1 MFFNVFYYFM
11 ILYGNQINY
20 NNRRINFMRFFQ
32 ILLSSVSLSLC
43 LSTFLL
49 ATTYEDAEDGSTDGW
64 RVYDNTPAGAIIDN
78 IYDGNSKSRV
88 ITLDGDGRSNSYEL
102 GAKKGAN
109 AWNNSREKIVHWQM
123 KCDEKYKLYIYLST
137 EKGSRYLYY
146 SHSNKDKGL
155 IRNKYIHHGLGK
167 QSKNGT
173 WQTFSRNLEADL
185 KKYESDNS
193 ILSVNGMRV
202 QGSMKLDNIK
212 LKVAHDDPGD
222 PTVINVP
229 NDFATLT
236 SAISNAKDGDTIIL
250 SPGTYHL
257 SSKIRVAQN
266 NLTIA
271 SRYHT
276 TGDENYI
283 DTTVI
288 MGNNDKNQEMF
299 DSTMKK
305 RESENL
311 KFIGLTVKNSG
322 KFVIFNYGSENLVD
336 HCKIS
341 NIKRDGVSFD
351 EEAGG
356 KVLHTIIRDSGD
368 DAIDVD
374 SRIKGGFEFAHNQLF
389 NSHDD
394 GIEIHSW
401 KDKRSKIKKTMKF
414 DIHDNLI
421 QDSRK
426 DGIQLIDFADNTNRT
441 FNIYNNR
448 FINNGDV
455 GVGAIFELTNHKK
468 AGYKGTA
475 MAELVELSN
484 NTFDGNSYHIMGGDN
499 MRVEGNHFKNASKIA
514 VKRVKGN
521 SIIVNNT
528 FSNNQKDFEDSNNQ

>member
-1 MFFNVFYYFM
+1 
-11 ILYGNQINY
+11 
-20 NNRRINFMRFFQ
+20 
-32 ILLSSVSLSLC
+32 
-43 LSTFLL
+43 
-49 ATTYEDAEDGSTDGW
+49 
-64 RVYDNTPAGAIIDN
+64 
-78 IYDGNSKSRV
+78 
-88 ITLDGDGRSNSYEL
+88 
-102 GAKKGAN
+102 
-109 AWNNSREKIVHWQM
+109 
-123 KCDEKYKLYIYLST
+123 
-137 EKGSRYLYY
+137 
-146 SHSNKDKGL
+146 
-155 IRNKYIHHGLGK
+155 
-167 QSKNGT
+167 
-173 WQTFSRNLEADL
+173 
-185 KKYESDNS
+185 
-193 ILSVNGMRV
+193 
-202 QGSMKLDNIK
+202 
-212 LKVAHDDPGD
+212 
-222 PTVINVP
+222 
-229 NDFATLT
+229 
-236 SAISNAKDGDTIIL
+236 
-250 SPGTYHL
+250 
-257 SSKIRVAQN
+257 VAQN

-271 SRYHT
+271 SRYYT

-311 KFIGLTVKNSG
+311 KFSVLTVKNSG
-322 KFVIFNYGSENLVD
+322 KFVIFNYGSENLVA